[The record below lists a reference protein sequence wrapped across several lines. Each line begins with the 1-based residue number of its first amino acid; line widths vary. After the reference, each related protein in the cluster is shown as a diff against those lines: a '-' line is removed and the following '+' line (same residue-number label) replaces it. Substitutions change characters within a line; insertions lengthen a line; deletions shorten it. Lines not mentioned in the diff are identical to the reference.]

1 MKKRLFIFV
10 VFAVLTLNS
19 FAQDA
24 YIGEIRMFAGN
35 FAPKNWAF
43 CDGSL
48 LAISQNTA
56 LFSIL
61 GTTYGG
67 DGTTNFALPDF
78 RGRFIVGAGQ
88 GAGLNTVE
96 LGEKG
101 GPEQVNIAPSEE
113 GKMYQT
119 QAPYCSIN
127 FIICFYGMF
136 PPRN

>member
-48 LAISQNTA
+48 LQFLKIRRYTQFWV
-56 LFSIL
+56 LRMVVMVQLILDCPIL
-61 GTTYGG
+61 G
-67 DGTTNFALPDF
+67 
-78 RGRFIVGAGQ
+78 
-88 GAGLNTVE
+88 VE
-96 LGEKG
+96 LL
-101 GPEQVNIAPSEE
+101 
-113 GKMYQT
+113 
-119 QAPYCSIN
+119 
-127 FIICFYGMF
+127 
-136 PPRN
+136 

>member
-24 YIGEIRMFAGN
+24 YIREIRMFAGN

-56 LFSIL
+56 LYSIL

-78 RGRFIVGAGQ
+78 RGRVVVGAGQ

-101 GPEQVNIAPSEE
+101 GPEQVNITPNE
-113 GKMYQT
+113 GRPYQT
-119 QAPYCSIN
+119 KAPYCGIN
-127 FIICFYGMF
+127 FIICLYGIF

>member
-78 RGRFIVGAGQ
+78 RGRVVVGAGQ
-88 GAGLNTVE
+88 GAGLNNVE

-101 GPEQVNIAPSEE
+101 GPEQVNITPSEE

-119 QAPYCSIN
+119 QATYCGIN
-127 FIICFYGMF
+127 FIICLYGMF

>member
-43 CDGSL
+43 CDGST

-61 GTTYGG
+61 DTTYGG
-67 DGTTNFALPDF
+67 DGTTNFGLPDF
-78 RGRFIVGAGQ
+78 RGRVVVGAGQ

-101 GPEQVNIAPSEE
+101 GPEQVNITPNE
-113 GKMYQT
+113 GRMYQT
-119 QAPYCSIN
+119 QAPYCGIN
-127 FIICFYGMF
+127 FIICLYGIF

>member
-43 CDGSL
+43 CDGST

-56 LFSIL
+56 LYSIL

-67 DGTTNFALPDF
+67 DGTTNFGLPDF
-78 RGRFIVGAGQ
+78 RGRVVVGAGQ

-96 LGEKG
+96 LGEMG
-101 GPEQVNIAPSEE
+101 GPEQVNITPNE
-113 GKMYQT
+113 GRMYQT
-119 QAPYCSIN
+119 QAPYCGIN
-127 FIICFYGMF
+127 FIICLYGIF